1 MIHHE
6 KGHGGSLNT
15 EAISSKTGENI
26 FFGYL
31 ILSRLTLLPLLH
43 LAALRLTLYPFE
55 TLHLVSAFTSVISFL
70 FKVKT

>member
-15 EAISSKTGENI
+15 EAISSKTGENV

-31 ILSRLTLLPLLH
+31 LSRLTLLPLLH

-55 TLHLVSAFTSVISFL
+55 TLHLVSAFTLVISFL
-70 FKVKT
+70 FNVKT